1 MESRVTNWENRG
13 HDKSSMY
20 ITYHILEV
28 NKPFM
33 RMNFLK
39 STCSLIHIIGQW
51 IVVSEITDLRV
62 PEVVFI
68 LTVTSLVQR
77 LCSAHCTT
85 HTALSQ

>member
-33 RMNFLK
+33 RMNFFQ
-39 STCSLIHIIGQW
+39 STCGLIHIIGQW
-51 IVVSEITDLRV
+51 IFVSDFTDLRV
-62 PEVVFI
+62 PEVVFF
-68 LTVTSLVQR
+68 LT
-77 LCSAHCTT
+77 
-85 HTALSQ
+85 